1 MLGKHSQIGYAARK
15 GSNMDIKPSVQRF
28 TAKDLS
34 AEAQSELDK
43 QILQN
48 VERIEHKDSNAVQR
62 TLRRFKNWLTPG
74 TQESLGLQSDDGEQ
88 KRKRSYEERVVD
100 IDQGLKLLRS
110 IANAE
115 AITSDAIG
123 AIWRTG
129 YHCNHGEQFD
139 DPQTR
144 KAAKEHADRDGK
156 AYTIR
161 GNWALAKGLT
171 KVGVN
176 GYLDEVPPSPE
187 NLMCDCSTQYLY
199 TLRSMPK
206 ELLDKWQPTANSKP
220 KR

>member
-1 MLGKHSQIGYAARK
+1 ME
-15 GSNMDIKPSVQRF
+15 IKPGVQRF
-28 TAKDLS
+28 TAKHLS

-48 VERIEHKDSNAVQR
+48 VERIEHKDNNAVLR
-62 TLRRFKNWLTPG
+62 TLRRFKDWLTPS
-74 TQESLGLQSDDGEQ
+74 TQESLGLQTDSSEQ

-100 IDQGLKLLRS
+100 IDQGLKMLRS
-110 IANAE
+110 IHNV
-115 AITSDAIG
+115 DAISKG
-123 AIWRTG
+123 AIAAVWRTG
-129 YHCNHGEQFD
+129 YGCKHGEQFD

-144 KAAKEHADRDGK
+144 NAANEHADRDGK

-187 NLMCDCSTQYLY
+187 KLMCDCSVHFLFN
-199 TLRSMPK
+199 LRNMPN
-206 ELLDKWQPTANSKP
+206 ELINKRQAPANSKP